1 MPGEVSSSVVAA
13 GFPSE
18 NLPQLFQAVAKGTA
32 AALDAVPGMN
42 SIVRA
47 ALVTA
52 QKRVYSTSFA
62 TVYLTSLAF
71 GGIAL
76 IACFFTTNDIDA
88 YFTNFLNKTV
98 SAKVPTAAKEG
109 DDEKSA

>member
-32 AALDAVPGMN
+32 ASLDAVPGM
-42 SIVRA
+42 SSAVRA
-47 ALVTA
+47 ALVAA

-76 IACFFTTNDIDA
+76 ITCFFTTNDIDA

-98 SAKVPTAAKEG
+98 SAKVPTVKGG

>member
-1 MPGEVSSSVVAA
+1 MPGEISNSATKA

-18 NLPQLFQAVAKGTA
+18 NLPQLVQAVAKGTT
-32 AALDAVPGMN
+32 AALDAVPGMT
-42 SIVRA
+42 SAVKIALA
-47 ALVTA
+47 AA

-62 TVYLTSLAF
+62 TVYLASLAF

-76 IACFFTTNDIDA
+76 IACFFTTNDIDV

-98 SAKVPTAAKEG
+98 STKVPAKTKEG
-109 DDEKSA
+109 DEESSA